1 MRLRT
6 VFLLC
11 FAAASLPALGW
22 SVWTAADAW
31 ARWSHATAA
40 VRAAEAMGQAL
51 YLVEALSV
59 ERGALQERSLS
70 DGPGVENLADIAAR
84 NDALLDRAQ
93 RSLRA
98 ADLPDEAVTKAREI
112 LGAARARVAEAVR
125 RPLAERDPAL
135 VPDIM
140 AQLYDRLGA
149 VEAAVALAEGA
160 TARASASVGA
170 LVEVGSLAV
179 DMRAAAGRRSS
190 HLSGWVGGRPLTQRQ
205 IEDLTLLTGQI
216 QHAWDRLRR
225 QVAMTGSPPRL
236 VAAMAAT
243 RDGFFREAEPV
254 YRSLAAVARAG
265 GKPPLSLRDWRR
277 WTIAALPGVLPA
289 RDAAVAEAVAH
300 GSQIAAGA
308 RTRLF
313 TAVGAIAAALGLAAA
328 ALLVLLGRLVLP
340 VQRLTAS
347 VARLAAGDVKARVP
361 GLGRRDEVGEMAA
374 AVEVFRENALALGR
388 TNLRF
393 AAALDNMPHGLAM
406 YDAEDRLVVMNARL
420 CETIGLP
427 PGSVQ
432 PGMTLREVMG
442 VCMAAGHFPG
452 RTLDEVCAERR
463 IVSPQTPAESAS
475 FEEVRG
481 DKVLAVSAQLMVG
494 GGCVFTLEDVTERR
508 QAEARIAHMAHHD
521 ALTGLPNRVLFRARL
536 EDALARTRRGEAF
549 ALLCL
554 DLDRFKSVNDTLGH
568 AVGDALLRA
577 VTARLRAALRG
588 TDVLARLGGDEF
600 AVLLPAMREPSEA
613 ADLARRLV
621 EALSAPCE
629 VEGHQVLAGA
639 SVGIAVA
646 RRDGSCPDTL
656 LKNADLALYRAKADG
671 RAAWRFFEP
680 EMDARTQGRRRLEL
694 GLRHAV
700 AEGEFEL
707 HYQPVVDPRT
717 RRPTG
722 FEALLRW
729 NRPGCGVVS
738 PAEFVPVAEDVG
750 LIVPIGT
757 WALRRACAEA
767 ARWPD
772 GLRVAVNLSPAQFRA
787 GEALIDTIA
796 DALAASGL
804 ARGRLEVEIT
814 EGVMLQDTEETLAT
828 LRRIRALGVA
838 VAMDDFGTGYSSLGY
853 LRRFPFDKVK
863 VDRSFV
869 QGLDEGGGG
878 DCAAIVR
885 AVTGLCAG
893 LGVATTAE
901 GVETERQLAYLTQE
915 GCTEV
920 QGFLFS
926 RPVSAAE
933 VPSLLARPLGVMAVA

>member
-22 SVWTAADAW
+22 SLLTAADAW
-31 ARWSHATAA
+31 MKWSNAIAA

-51 YLVEALSV
+51 HLVEALSV
-59 ERGALQERSLS
+59 ERGALQERALS
-70 DGPGVENLADIAAR
+70 DGPGVENLAEIAAR

-93 RSLRA
+93 RALRA
-98 ADLPDEAVTKAREI
+98 AGLPDEAVTRAREI
-112 LGAARARVAEAVR
+112 LATARARVAEAVR

-170 LVEVGSLAV
+170 LVEAGSLAV

-190 HLSGWVGGRPLTQRQ
+190 HLSGWVGGRALTQGQ
-205 IEDLTLLTGQI
+205 IEDLALLTGQI

-225 QVAMTGSPPRL
+225 QVEMTGSPPRL
-236 VAAMAAT
+236 VAAVAAT
-243 RDGFFREAEPV
+243 RDGFFRQSEPV

-265 GKPPLSLRDWRR
+265 GKPPLGLRDWRR

-289 RDAAVAEAVAH
+289 RDAAVAEAVAR
-300 GSQIAAGA
+300 GSQLAAGA

-313 TAVGAIAAALGLAAA
+313 AAAGAIAAALGLAAV

-374 AVEVFRENALALGR
+374 AVEVFRENAVALGR

-406 YDAEDRLVVMNARL
+406 YDAEERLVVMNARL
-420 CETIGLP
+420 CETTGLP
-427 PGSVQ
+427 PGSLRL
-432 PGMTLREVMG
+432 GMSLREVMG
-442 VCMAAGHFPG
+442 VAMAAGHFPG
-452 RTLDEVCAERR
+452 RTLDEVYAQRR
-463 IVSPQTPAESAS
+463 IAPPEAPGSALS

-481 DKVLAVSAQLMVG
+481 DKVLEVSTQPMAG
-494 GGCVFTLEDVTERR
+494 GGCVVTLEDVTERR
-508 QAEARIAHMAHHD
+508 RAEARIAHMAHHD

-536 EDALARTRRGEAF
+536 EEALARARCGEEF

-600 AVLLPAMREPSEA
+600 AVLLPAMRQPREA
-613 ADLARRLV
+613 TDLARRLV
-621 EALSAPCE
+621 EALSLPCE

-646 RRDGSCPDTL
+646 PRDGSCPDTL

-738 PAEFVPVAEDVG
+738 PTEFVPVA
-750 LIVPIGT
+750 
-757 WALRRACAEA
+757 
-767 ARWPD
+767 
-772 GLRVAVNLSPAQFRA
+772 
-787 GEALIDTIA
+787 
-796 DALAASGL
+796 
-804 ARGRLEVEIT
+804 
-814 EGVMLQDTEETLAT
+814 
-828 LRRIRALGVA
+828 
-838 VAMDDFGTGYSSLGY
+838 
-853 LRRFPFDKVK
+853 
-863 VDRSFV
+863 
-869 QGLDEGGGG
+869 
-878 DCAAIVR
+878 
-885 AVTGLCAG
+885 
-893 LGVATTAE
+893 
-901 GVETERQLAYLTQE
+901 
-915 GCTEV
+915 
-920 QGFLFS
+920 
-926 RPVSAAE
+926 
-933 VPSLLARPLGVMAVA
+933 